1 MFNLNLF
8 QKSKSIKIE
17 KFNVCCE
24 IKLERYEWKFNS
36 FNFSENFKL
45 TIANFLRYKFN
56 KKRQFLKN
64 LNPESKSV
72 LEGFFLKKKIFHY
85 NSKNSSIALIKTKLQ
100 PKRVF
105 VFNIKNILIKNLKI
119 KKILN
124 FLFLKYHTSI
134 FSTQKR
140 ILFSFKYYHTK
151 NKKRRPYTSIIKKN
165 LLSKYF
171 QQK

>member
-72 LEGFFLKKKIFHY
+72 LEGFFLKKKFFI
-85 NSKNSSIALIKTKLQ
+85 T
-100 PKRVF
+100 
-105 VFNIKNILIKNLKI
+105 ILKILRLHLLKQSYNLKEY
-119 KKILN
+119 
-124 FLFLKYHTSI
+124 LFLILKI
-134 FSTQKR
+134 F
-140 ILFSFKYYHTK
+140 
-151 NKKRRPYTSIIKKN
+151 
-165 LLSKYF
+165 
-171 QQK
+171 